1 MSRRFPLGV
10 SFGVM
15 QGRLSAQTLRGYQA
29 FPVDTWKDE
38 FAAAEE
44 RRLEHIEW
52 IVDRHA
58 LRDNPLLEA
67 PARVA
72 AVASDSGV
80 AVVSVCADIFMDSP
94 VDKMKGESL
103 YLLASI
109 VGGMQE
115 IGAKYLVL
123 PCVDH
128 SSLLEQEALDRL
140 RRSLPEM
147 LDIAEA
153 GGVCISLEADLPP
166 RAMTEIL
173 EEFPSPRLGVNYDA
187 GNSACLGYAW
197 LEELAAYGPRISV
210 VHLKDRKFGGASVPL
225 GSGGAELQSI
235 LSWIQSDF
243 AGPVTMQAYRDHQ
256 GLDVFDRQLDWLADQ
271 LEQL

>member
-1 MSRRFPLGV
+1 MSRRFPLGA

-15 QGRLSAQTLRGYQA
+15 QGRLSAQTSHGYQA
-29 FPVDTWKDE
+29 FPIEAWKDE

-58 LRDNPLLEA
+58 LWDNPLIES
-67 PARVA
+67 PATVS
-72 AVASDSGV
+72 AVALNSGV

-94 VDKMKGESL
+94 VDKRKNESL
-103 YLLASI
+103 YLLESI
-109 VGGMQE
+109 VGGME
-115 IGAKYLVL
+115 VVGAKHLVL
-123 PCVDH
+123 PCVDN
-128 SSLLEQEALDRL
+128 SSLLEPESLERM
-140 RRSLPEM
+140 RRSLPKM

-166 RAMTEIL
+166 RALAEIL

-187 GNSACLGYAW
+187 GNSASLGYAW
-197 LEELAAYGPRISV
+197 SEEVGAYGPRISL

-243 AGPVTMQAYRDHQ
+243 PGPVTMQAYRDHE